1 MNITA
6 GSKKGPEMV
15 DCCFLASCFPAAA
28 RLLRGTSAAL
38 ALSRAL
44 LRCVIGGAPTLFP
57 MLRNLPGRN
66 FKPFQA

>member
-6 GSKKGPEMV
+6 GSKKGPKTL
-15 DCCFLASCFPAAA
+15 DCCFLACCFPAAA
-28 RLLRGTSAAL
+28 RLLRGTSAAQ

-44 LRCVIGGAPTLFP
+44 LRSVIGGSPTLSP
-57 MLRNLPGRN
+57 MLRYLPERN